1 MDYTGGIIANGDA
14 WYSST
19 KLSADSHKPEG
30 KRHEEKQVMQS
41 SHYSLCLGAC

>member
-1 MDYTGGIIANGDA
+1 MDYTGGMIANGDE

-30 KRHEEKQVMQS
+30 RRDEEKQVM
-41 SHYSLCLGAC
+41 